1 MSRARTPI
9 SSRKGIKIS
18 DRTRELYEKRDKK
31 LDLDPETRP
40 LPPEAWA
47 HAMRRSEFFR
57 PIKKPVTVRVDMD
70 VLAWLKS
77 KGEGHITRINTILR
91 EAMEQEAREGQR

>member
-18 DRTRELYEKRDKK
+18 DKTRELYEKRDKK

-40 LPPEAWA
+40 LPPEAWM

-57 PIKKPVTVRVDMD
+57 PIKKPVTVRMDMD

-77 KGEGHITRINTILR
+77 KGEGHLTRINTILR
-91 EAMEQEAREGQR
+91 EMMERELQEKR

>member
-9 SSRKGIKIS
+9 SSRQGIKIS
-18 DRTRELYEKRDKK
+18 DKTKELYEKRDKK
-31 LDLDPETRP
+31 ADLDPETRP
-40 LPPEAWA
+40 LSPAAWA
-47 HAMRRSEFFR
+47 QAMRRSEFFR

-77 KGEGHITRINTILR
+77 KGEGHLTRINTILR
-91 EAMEQEAREGQR
+91 ETMEREERQGQR

>member
-1 MSRARTPI
+1 MSRVRTPI

-18 DRTRELYEKRDKK
+18 DKTKALYEKRDKT
-31 LDLDPETRP
+31 LDLDPESRP

-47 HAMRRSEFFR
+47 HAMGRSEFFK

-77 KGEGHITRINTILR
+77 KGEGHLTRINTILR
-91 EAMEQEAREGQR
+91 EAMEKEARQGAR

>member
-1 MSRARTPI
+1 MRSAT
-9 SSRKGIKIS
+9 K
-18 DRTRELYEKRDKK
+18 T

-70 VLAWLKS
+70 VLEWLKS
-77 KGEGHITRINTILR
+77 KGAGHLTRINTLLR
-91 EAMEQEAREGQR
+91 EAMEREERQGVR